1 MAEQHLNEECKI
13 LIVDDIPQNI
23 QVLGSILSKNGYNL
37 AVAQNGLQAI
47 ETANHFRP
55 DLILM
60 DVTMPEMDG
69 LQATKILKEND
80 ELKHIPVIFLTARD
94 SGEDIVKGFKVGG
107 IDYVTK
113 PFNPTE
119 LLQRVETHIELKKSR
134 DMIVSQKAELETLN
148 KSKDKFFSII
158 SHDLKGPFTG
168 SIGLSELILERP
180 DDFEK
185 EEIIGILRKIF
196 NAQKLQLSLIENL
209 LDWSRIQTGRIEYIP
224 IILNVRAIIENIFK
238 VLAQNAT
245 NKKIVLINV
254 VSSELSIMG
263 DEFMI
268 STILRNL
275 VSNAIKFTPTDGQI
289 EVYTTLIGS
298 KIGICVKDSGVGMNQ
313 QEVDKL
319 FKIENHYTTLGTS
332 KEKGTGLGLI
342 LCKEFAEANNGDLI
356 VTSEKGVGSTFT
368 LSLNM

>member
-1 MAEQHLNEECKI
+1 MANINNEELKI

-23 QVLGSILSKNGYNL
+23 QVLGSILSKSGYNL

-94 SGEDIVKGFKVGG
+94 SGEDMVSGFKAGG
-107 IDYVTK
+107 VDYVTK
-113 PFNPTE
+113 PFNPVE

-134 DMIVSQKAELETLN
+134 DMIIEQKQELENLN

-180 DDFEK
+180 DEFEK
-185 EEIIGILRKIF
+185 DEVINIMQKIF
-196 NAQKLQLSLIENL
+196 NAQKLQLALIENL
-209 LDWSRIQTGRIEYIP
+209 LDWSRIQTGRIEYVP
-224 IILNVRAIIENIFK
+224 LVLNIKGIIENIFK
-238 VLAQNAT
+238 TLGSNANT
-245 NKKIVLINV
+245 KSI
-254 VSSELSIMG
+254 ELLNSIPNDLTVIG
-263 DEFMI
+263 DDFMI
-268 STILRNL
+268 TTILRNL
-275 VSNAIKFTPTDGQI
+275 ISNAIKFTPNNGKI
-289 EVYTTLIGS
+289 EAFTNIET
-298 KIGICVKDSGVGMNQ
+298 KILNINIKDSGVGMNQ
-313 QEVDKL
+313 QDVDKL
-319 FKIENHYTTLGTS
+319 FRIENHYTTLGTS

-342 LCKEFAEANNGDLI
+342 LCKEFAEANKGDLS
-356 VTSEKGVGSTFT
+356 VKSEKGLGSTFI
-368 LSLNM
+368 LSLNA